1 MSTATRHA
9 ARRESPLARLTRLAR
24 RHAPAPVIPDL
35 RDGRS
40 ELYLAAEARREAEM
54 HAAERHH
61 EAPHGIARPEVL
73 DAIIAEAAQIE
84 AGPVHMCPPEGDVM
98 PCCGLTPFEVPRT
111 DRMTLNPRLVT
122 CRTSAHDTMPDDRA
136 PMPRGYAP
144 GNDAEPEPEAYVP
157 DLDADIRELPGLRA
171 AIECHALRLH
181 AGCQCAPEEGAEYL
195 AWLASQYADL
205 RPAETPWW
213 ATEPQQAHED
223 ATAEM
228 QVAA

>member
-1 MSTATRHA
+1 MSATHHA
-9 ARRESPLARLTRLAR
+9 ARRENPLARLAR
-24 RHAPAPVIPDL
+24 KYRKPAPALI
-35 RDGRS
+35 GRT
-40 ELYLAAEARREAEM
+40 YLAGASFVREE
-54 HAAERHH
+54 HH
-61 EAPHGIARPEVL
+61 EGPHGIARPEVL

-171 AIECHALRLH
+171 AIECRALRLH

>member
-1 MSTATRHA
+1 MSATHHA
-9 ARRESPLARLTRLAR
+9 ARRENPLARLAR
-24 RHAPAPVIPDL
+24 KYRKPAPALI
-35 RDGRS
+35 GRT
-40 ELYLAAEARREAEM
+40 YLAGASFVREE
-54 HAAERHH
+54 HH
-61 EAPHGIARPEVL
+61 EGPHGIARPEVL

-171 AIECHALRLH
+171 AIECRALRLH

-205 RPAETPWW
+205 RPAQTPWW
-213 ATEPQQAHED
+213 PARVHE
-223 ATAEM
+223 AETAEM
-228 QVAA
+228 EVAA

>member
-1 MSTATRHA
+1 MTATHA
-9 ARRESPLARLTRLAR
+9 ARRESPLARLAR
-24 RHAPAPVIPDL
+24 KYRKPDPALI
-35 RDGRS
+35 GRA
-40 ELYLAAEARREAEM
+40 YLAGPPFAREE
-54 HAAERHH
+54 HH
-61 EAPHGIARPEVL
+61 EAPHGIALPEVL
-73 DAIIAEAAQIE
+73 DAVAAEAARE
-84 AGPVHMCPPEGDVM
+84 APAGPVHMCPPEGGVM
-98 PCCGLTPFEVPRT
+98 PCCDLTKFEVPRT

-171 AIECHALRLH
+171 AIECRALRLH

>member
-1 MSTATRHA
+1 MTATHA
-9 ARRESPLARLTRLAR
+9 ARRENPLARLAR
-24 RHAPAPVIPDL
+24 KYRKPAPALI
-35 RDGRS
+35 GRT
-40 ELYLAAEARREAEM
+40 YLAGASFVREE
-54 HAAERHH
+54 HH
-61 EAPHGIARPEVL
+61 EGPHGIARPEVL

-223 ATAEM
+223 ATAEI

>member
-9 ARRESPLARLTRLAR
+9 ARRESPLARLARLAR

-54 HAAERHH
+54 R
-61 EAPHGIARPEVL
+61 RPRWTPDGTTV
-73 DAIIAEAAQIE
+73 
-84 AGPVHMCPPEGDVM
+84 GPVHMCPDDGGNIM

-171 AIECHALRLH
+171 AIECRALRLH